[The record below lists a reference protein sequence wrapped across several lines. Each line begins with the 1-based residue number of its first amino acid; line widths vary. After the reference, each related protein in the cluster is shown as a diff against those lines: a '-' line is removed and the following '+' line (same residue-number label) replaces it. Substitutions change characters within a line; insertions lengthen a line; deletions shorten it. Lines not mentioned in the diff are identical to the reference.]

1 VIPLTVSVFPKEVEP
16 GFALWAMRRQNH
28 VLDNDADIFRP
39 ECWLEATPKARSEMA
54 KVQMLVFRTGKW
66 TCLGKTVALMELSE
80 GFVEILRRFDV
91 AIVDPTRAWTS
102 ANSGSLRQQGN
113 VRADHR
119 AEGEG
124 VMDLCGRGD
133 QVCLQEN

>member
-1 VIPLTVSVFPKEVEP
+1 
-16 GFALWAMRRQNH
+16 MRRQNY

-39 ECWLEATPKARSEMA
+39 ECWLEATPKARNEMA

-102 ANSGSLRQQGN
+102 AN
-113 VRADHR
+113 
-119 AEGEG
+119 
-124 VMDLCGRGD
+124 
-133 QVCLQEN
+133 